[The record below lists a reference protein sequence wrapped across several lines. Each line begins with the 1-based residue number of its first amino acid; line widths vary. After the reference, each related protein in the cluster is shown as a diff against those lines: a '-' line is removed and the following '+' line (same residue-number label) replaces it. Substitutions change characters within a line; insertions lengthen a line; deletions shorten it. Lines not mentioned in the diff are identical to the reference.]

1 MRKIFAIV
9 FAIALMMCVFTV
21 PAFAEEV
28 VGETVE
34 ETVENT
40 FTTTEFF
47 NEKVLPFIV
56 SSGSAILSGLLLV
69 APYLKNAGQL
79 KQVKALYVKIKEEN
93 DTLKSLLE
101 STDVNEF
108 KSALETILTED
119 LKKAI
124 QNISLDNN
132 ALADLRAKYETLTEM
147 MQALMN
153 AATNVW
159 AQSPAAVACLT
170 NAPDAAALRTAYE
183 RVAALE
189 NYIRD
194 EKGAE
199 ADKIIAEIEGV

>member
-1 MRKIFAIV
+1 MKKIFAIV
-9 FAIALMMCVFTV
+9 FILALMCCVFTV

-28 VGETVE
+28 FSET
-34 ETVENT
+34 TENT

-56 SSGSAILSGLLLV
+56 SVGTTIGSGMLLI
-69 APYLKNAGQL
+69 APYLKTSGQL
-79 KQVKALYVKIKEEN
+79 KQAKALYAKIKEEN
-93 DTLKSLLE
+93 ETLKTLLE
-101 STDVNEF
+101 STDVNKF
-108 KSALETILTED
+108 KETLETILTED

-132 ALADLRAKYETLTEM
+132 ALADLRAKYETLAEM

-170 NAPDAAALRTAYE
+170 NAPDAAALRVAYE

-189 NYIRD
+189 NYIRE

-199 ADKIIAEIEGV
+199 AEKIIAIVEGV

>member
-1 MRKIFAIV
+1 MRKFFAIV
-9 FAIALMMCVFTV
+9 FVIALMVCAFSV
-21 PAFAEEV
+21 PVFAEEIAT
-28 VGETVE
+28 ETTTE
-34 ETVENT
+34 YT

-47 NEKVLPFIV
+47 NEKVLPFLV
-56 SSGSAILSGLLLV
+56 SAGSALLSGLLLI
-69 APYLKNAGQL
+69 APYLKNSGQM
-79 KQVKALYVKIKEEN
+79 KQAKALYVKIKEEN
-93 DTLKSLLE
+93 ETLKSLLE

-132 ALADLRAKYETLTEM
+132 ALADLRAKYETLAEM

-189 NYIRD
+189 NYIRE

-199 ADKIIAEIEGV
+199 AEKIIAIVEGV

>member
-9 FAIALMMCVFTV
+9 FVIALMVCALSV

-28 VGETVE
+28 VETTE
-34 ETVENT
+34 KTTLTT

-47 NEKVLPFIV
+47 NDKVLPFLV
-56 SSGSAILSGLLLV
+56 SAASALLSGLLLI
-69 APYLKNAGQL
+69 APYLKNSGQL
-79 KQVKALYVKIKEEN
+79 KQAKALYVKIKEEN
-93 DTLKSLLE
+93 ETLKSLLE

-108 KSALETILTED
+108 KSTLETILTED

-132 ALADLRAKYETLTEM
+132 ALADLRAKYETLSEM

-189 NYIRD
+189 NYIRE

-199 ADKIIAEIEGV
+199 AEKIIAIVEGV